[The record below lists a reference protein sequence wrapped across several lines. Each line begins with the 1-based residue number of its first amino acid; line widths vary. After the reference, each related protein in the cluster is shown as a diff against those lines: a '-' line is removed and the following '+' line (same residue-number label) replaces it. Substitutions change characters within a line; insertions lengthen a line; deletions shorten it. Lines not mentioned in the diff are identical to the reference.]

1 MRKSVYLCKSLKYI
15 MAIEKKKTEGSFLSF
30 KLGDEIFAVH
40 VNEVLNILEMTK
52 ITSIPKAPKYLKG
65 VINLREM
72 VLPVVDA
79 RLKFNMEEKE
89 YSSNTCI
96 IVMDLKVNNELMH
109 VGFIVD
115 QVLEVLELSAEDIK
129 PAPSLGT
136 SFKPEF
142 MNGMSQVNEEFVML
156 LNMEKIFS
164 VDELNLLK
172 AENDVAPSIEGKK

>member
-1 MRKSVYLCKSLKYI
+1 MATDKSR
-15 MAIEKKKTEGSFLSF
+15 EGSYLSF
-30 KLGDEIFAVH
+30 KIGEETFAVH

-65 VINLREM
+65 VINLRGI

-79 RLKFNMEEKE
+79 RLKFNMEERE
-89 YSSNTCI
+89 YTTNTCI
-96 IVMDLKVNNELMH
+96 IVMDLNINDELVN

-115 QVLEVLELSAEDIK
+115 QVQEVLELESKQIE

-136 SFKPEF
+136 SYKAEF
-142 MNGMSQVNEEFVML
+142 ITGMAKVNNEFVML

-164 VDELNLLK
+164 HDELTMLK
-172 AENDVAPSIEGKK
+172 SENTEAVAE

>member
-1 MRKSVYLCKSLKYI
+1 MATDKSR
-15 MAIEKKKTEGSFLSF
+15 EGSYLSF
-30 KLGDEIFAVH
+30 KIGEETFAVH

-65 VINLREM
+65 VINLRGI

-89 YSSNTCI
+89 YTTNTCI
-96 IVMDLKVNNELMH
+96 IVMDLNINDELVH

-115 QVLEVLELSAEDIK
+115 QVQEVLELETKQIE

-136 SFKPEF
+136 SYKAEF
-142 MNGMSQVNEEFVML
+142 ITGMAKVNNEFVML

-164 VDELNLLK
+164 HDELNMLK
-172 AENDVAPSIEGKK
+172 SENAEAVAE